1 MHVLLLINLMMYLII
16 FILGSCLG
24 SFINV
29 VIIRLP
35 KMLDYS
41 AKKEAYAILGIKKEL
56 ISPGNLLTPSAC
68 PNCHEALK
76 PWHNIPI
83 ISYLWLKGKC
93 RFCNGKISLQYPII
107 EFLSGL
113 LCVFTY
119 WYFGITWIAL
129 ALSVLWLS
137 LLALSMIDIKY
148 FVLPDHITLPLL
160 WLGLLFN
167 SFNILTSLYYA
178 LWGAVVGYLTLW
190 ISYWAFKLITKKE
203 GFGYGDFKLLA
214 VLGAFF
220 GIESLLF
227 IIIASTAI
235 GLLFAAALYIITRQ
249 KQVVIPFG
257 PALSIAGFIYPL
269 TGQKIMHYYLIWLY

>member
-1 MHVLLLINLMMYLII
+1 M
-16 FILGSCLG
+16 
-24 SFINV
+24 
-29 VIIRLP
+29 
-35 KMLDYS
+35 
-41 AKKEAYAILGIKKEL
+41 
-56 ISPGNLLTPSAC
+56 
-68 PNCHEALK
+68 
-76 PWHNIPI
+76 
-83 ISYLWLKGKC
+83 
-93 RFCNGKISLQYPII
+93 
-107 EFLSGL
+107 
-113 LCVFTY
+113 
-119 WYFGITWIAL
+119 
-129 ALSVLWLS
+129 
-137 LLALSMIDIKY
+137 
-148 FVLPDHITLPLL
+148 
-160 WLGLLFN
+160 